1 MALADR
7 HKTFA
12 HAYVLNG
19 GNGKAAAISVGVSE
33 ASAAVTANRW
43 LKRSEVKAEVTRLSA
58 ETLYAVND
66 AVNRELSDPINTA
79 AVLNQSERPSPRKT
93 GDAEVDRDVLTI
105 VTRRW
110 LVQGLKDNVEMCLG
124 RKRAPVVEMV
134 VPPAT
139 TENPD
144 PKPVRQ
150 EVERRKHDASGA
162 NAAIALLLKQVD
174 MAEGIVIEEDQRTI
188 DGEAMTPL
196 EAAMRAFRAKRGL
209 PPPDPNYDPTKE
221 ESYP

>member
-1 MALADR
+1 MSLADR

-19 GNGKAAAISVGVSE
+19 GNGKAAAISAGVSE
-33 ASAAVTANRW
+33 GSAAVYANRW
-43 LKRSEVKAEVTRLSA
+43 LKRSEVKAEVVRLSA

-66 AVNRELSDPINTA
+66 AVNRELSDPVNTA
-79 AVLNQSERPSPRKT
+79 AVLNQAERPSPRKT
-93 GDAEVDRDVLTI
+93 GDPEVDRDVLTI

-139 TENPD
+139 AENPD

-174 MAEGIVIEEDQRTI
+174 MAEGYAIEEEATTI
-188 DGEAMTPL
+188 EGEAISPL
-196 EAAMRAFRAKRGL
+196 SAALAAFYAKRGI
-209 PPPDPNYDPTKE
+209 PPPMADQDPTE
-221 ESYP
+221 EEATQ